1 MTTYRAYRVDNKR
14 RIRSAEWLDAP
25 DDAAAK
31 AKAEDLCDETSAGVE
46 LWQSKRLV
54 EEIDCEGEPDKDA

>member
-1 MTTYRAYRVDNKR
+1 MSTYRAYRIDERR
-14 RIRSAEWLDAP
+14 RIRSAEWLEAP

-31 AKAEDLCDETSAGVE
+31 EKASDMCDDDSAGVE

-54 EEIDCEGEPDKDA
+54 DEIECPDD